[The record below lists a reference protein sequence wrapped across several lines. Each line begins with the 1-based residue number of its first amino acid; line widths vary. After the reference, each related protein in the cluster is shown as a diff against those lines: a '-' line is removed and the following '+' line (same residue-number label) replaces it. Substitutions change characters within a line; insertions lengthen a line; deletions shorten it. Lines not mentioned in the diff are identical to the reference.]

1 MDIKGLPQKFI
12 RLHRYISLGHICVK
26 NVENV
31 YRRSLCDSFVV
42 PLNVNV
48 EETSSHY
55 KNIEETSS
63 HCMYIVSLNSWAK
76 FHPNRTS
83 TFCFCFSLAICPQP
97 LYNQYTTLQIKRCQ
111 WRKKN
116 FNKKRRWCKK
126 NYGGLDCRLST
137 PGGCA
142 TLQGFT
148 PQPH

>member
-63 HCMYIVSLNSWAK
+63 HCIDIEETSSHYIGKVEISSHYINIEEVARTMEGTTQLSVKKGKVSK
-76 FHPNRTS
+76 
-83 TFCFCFSLAICPQP
+83 
-97 LYNQYTTLQIKRCQ
+97 
-111 WRKKN
+111 
-116 FNKKRRWCKK
+116 
-126 NYGGLDCRLST
+126 DC
-137 PGGCA
+137 
-142 TLQGFT
+142 
-148 PQPH
+148 

>member
-63 HCMYIVSLNSWAK
+63 HCINIEETSNYYKNKEETRSHYINIEE
-76 FHPNRTS
+76 TS
-83 TFCFCFSLAICPQP
+83 VHYINIEEIS
-97 LYNQYTTLQIKRCQ
+97 
-111 WRKKN
+111 
-116 FNKKRRWCKK
+116 
-126 NYGGLDCRLST
+126 S
-137 PGGCA
+137 
-142 TLQGFT
+142 
-148 PQPH
+148 H

>member
-63 HCMYIVSLNSWAK
+63 HYINIEE
-76 FHPNRTS
+76 TS
-83 TFCFCFSLAICPQP
+83 SHYINIEESCSHNINIEETSSH
-97 LYNQYTTLQIKRCQ
+97 Y
-111 WRKKN
+111 KN
-116 FNKKRRWCKK
+116 IEET
-126 NYGGLDCRLST
+126 SS
-137 PGGCA
+137 
-142 TLQGFT
+142 
-148 PQPH
+148 HV

>member
-12 RLHRYISLGHICVK
+12 MLHRYISLGHICVK

-63 HCMYIVSLNSWAK
+63 HYINIEE
-76 FHPNRTS
+76 TS
-83 TFCFCFSLAICPQP
+83 SHYINIEETS
-97 LYNQYTTLQIKRCQ
+97 
-111 WRKKN
+111 
-116 FNKKRRWCKK
+116 
-126 NYGGLDCRLST
+126 S
-137 PGGCA
+137 
-142 TLQGFT
+142 
-148 PQPH
+148 HV